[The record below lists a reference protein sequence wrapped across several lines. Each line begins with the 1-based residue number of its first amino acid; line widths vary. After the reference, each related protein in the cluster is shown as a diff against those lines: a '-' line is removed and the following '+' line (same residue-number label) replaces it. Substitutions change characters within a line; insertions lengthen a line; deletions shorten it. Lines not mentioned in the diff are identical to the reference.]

1 MRSAGRKCREQIE
14 HLEQEQLRDRQIPGR
29 VAADHLTPLPSI
41 AVTVASAEVQWR
53 FGAGNGRPHLE
64 VRDRGEEADTDFWA
78 SCRTVGD
85 VDIGIGASA
94 GVGKGPVLRDI
105 ATRVCRRCAAPF
117 PAHPSRLHTSWND
130 PF

>member
-29 VAADHLTPLPSI
+29 VAADHLTPQPSI
-41 AVTVASAEVQWR
+41 AVASAQVQWR
-53 FGAGNGRPHLE
+53 FDTGNGRPHLE
-64 VRDRGEEADTDFWA
+64 VRDRGEEADTDSWA

-85 VDIGIGASA
+85 VDIGIRARA
-94 GVGKGPVLRDI
+94 GVGKGLVLRDI